1 MTRVDLKPA
10 ELAFLQITFDL
21 ARDRPRAVLTRGAD
35 HSRTN
40 DRGQTALGAAVF
52 RRSTEGVRAL
62 IDARADPDVGS
73 PSAPDVAVFFKLPEM
88 AALLERSA

>member
-1 MTRVDLKPA
+1 
-10 ELAFLQITFDL
+10 
-21 ARDRPRAVLTRGAD
+21 
-35 HSRTN
+35 
-40 DRGQTALGAAVF
+40 VF